1 MSPAS
6 LFKWRH
12 FLPEI
17 ILLNVRWYCRYSLS
31 YRDLEEMM
39 AERGV
44 EVDHS
49 TINRWVLKYAPE
61 LDKRVRPHLK
71 PTNDSW
77 RVDETYIEIRGEW
90 KYLYR
95 AVDSQGN
102 TLDFMLSAKR
112 DSKAAARFFRKVLKA
127 GHTQAPRVINVDKN
141 AAYPVA
147 MDMLKEEETIA
158 QEMELRQNKYL
169 NNIIEQDHRHIKR
182 IVRPMMGFESFNSA
196 RRTLSGIE
204 AMNMIRKGQV
214 KGIDRGDSVSQVRFI
229 ESIFRIAA

>member
-1 MSPAS
+1 

-31 YRDLEEMM
+31 YRNLEELMQ
-39 AERGV
+39 ERGV

-61 LDKRVRPHLK
+61 LDKRIRPYLK

-77 RVDETYIEIRGEW
+77 RVDETYIKVREVW

-112 DSKAAARFFRKVLKA
+112 DGKAAARFFRKVLKA
-127 GHTQAPRVINVDKN
+127 QHTRTPRVITVDKN
-141 AAYPVA
+141 AAYPTA
-147 MDMLKEEETIA
+147 MEALKAEKTVEKET
-158 QEMELRQNKYL
+158 ELRQSKYL
-169 NNIIEQDHRHIKR
+169 NNVIEQDHRNIKR
-182 IVRPMMGFESFNSA
+182 IVKPMMGLKTFNSA

-204 AMNMIRKGQV
+204 AMNMVRKGQV
-214 KGIDRGDSVSQVRFI
+214 KGIEQGDIVSQVKFI
-229 ESIFRIAA
+229 EAIFGIAA

>member
-1 MSPAS
+1 MTADS
-6 LFKWRH
+6 LFKWHH

-39 AERGV
+39 IERGV

-49 TINRWVLKYAPE
+49 TINRWVLKFAPE
-61 LDKRVRPHLK
+61 LDKRIRPFLN

-77 RVDETYIEIRGEW
+77 RVDETYVEVKGEW

-95 AVDSQGN
+95 AVDSAGN

-112 DSKAAARFFRKVLKA
+112 DGKAAARFFRRVLGAK
-127 GHTQAPRVINVDKN
+127 HIQTPRVITVDKN
-141 AAYPVA
+141 AAYPIA
-147 MDMLKEEETIA
+147 IDKLREEQTLKAET
-158 QEMELRQNKYL
+158 ELRQSKYL
-169 NNIIEQDHRHIKR
+169 NNIIEQDHRNVKR
-182 IVRPMMGFESFNSA
+182 IVKPMMGFQSFNTA
-196 RRTLSGIE
+196 RRTLRGIE

-214 KGIDRGDSVSQVRFI
+214 KGINQGDSVSQVEFI
-229 ESIFRIAA
+229 NEIFGVVA

>member
-1 MSPAS
+1 MSTAS
-6 LFKWRH
+6 VFKWRH

-17 ILLNVRWYCRYSLS
+17 ILLNVRWYCRYALS

-39 AERGV
+39 AERGI

-61 LDKRVRPHLK
+61 LDKRIRPHLNS
-71 PTNDSW
+71 TNDSW
-77 RVDETYIEIRGEW
+77 RVDETYIQSKGAW

-95 AVDSQGN
+95 AVDSMGN

-112 DSKAAARFFRKVLKA
+112 DGVAAARFFRKVLKA
-127 GHTQAPRVINVDKN
+127 QHTQAPRVITVDKN

-147 MDMLKEEETIA
+147 IKTLKAEESLVAET
-158 QEMELRQNKYL
+158 ELRQSKYL
-169 NNIIEQDHRHIKR
+169 NNVIEQDHRNIKR
-182 IVRPMMGFESFNSA
+182 ITKPMMGFQSFNTA

-204 AMNMIRKGQV
+204 AMNMIRKAQV
-214 KGIDRGDSVSQVRFI
+214 NGIDQGGSVSQVKFI
-229 ESIFRIAA
+229 EAIFGVSA

>member
-1 MSPAS
+1 MTTDS

-44 EVDHS
+44 VVDHS
-49 TINRWVLKYAPE
+49 TLNRWVLKYAPE
-61 LDKRVRPHLK
+61 LDKRIRRFLN
-71 PTNDSW
+71 PTTDSW
-77 RVDETYIEIRGEW
+77 RVDETYIEIKGEW

-95 AVDSQGN
+95 AVDSAGN

-112 DSKAAARFFRKVLKA
+112 DGKAAARFFRKVLKA
-127 GHTQAPRVINVDKN
+127 KHTQTPRVITVDQN

-147 MDMLKEEETIA
+147 IRELKKDKTLKAET
-158 QEMELRQNKYL
+158 ELRQRKYL
-169 NNIIEQDHRHIKR
+169 NNIIEQDHRNIKR
-182 IVRPMMGFESFNSA
+182 IVKPMMGFQSFNTA
-196 RRTLSGIE
+196 RRTLRGIE
-204 AMNMIRKGQV
+204 AMAMLRKGQV
-214 KGIDRGDSVSQVRFI
+214 KGVTADLN
-229 ESIFRIAA
+229 